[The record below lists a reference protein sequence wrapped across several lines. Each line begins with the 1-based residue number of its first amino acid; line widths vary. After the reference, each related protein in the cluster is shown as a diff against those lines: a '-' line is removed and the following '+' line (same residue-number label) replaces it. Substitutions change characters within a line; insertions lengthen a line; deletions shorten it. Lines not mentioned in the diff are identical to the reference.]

1 MTPQTPRTT
10 KEFDSPKL
18 TGVGIRQRQIEPG
31 LGNASLQIQPVLLC
45 FAATGQFLSIVL
57 GADAFHLSFA

>member
-10 KEFDSPKL
+10 KEFDGSKF

-31 LGNASLQIQPVLLC
+31 FGNASLQIQPVLLC
-45 FAATGQFLSIVL
+45 FTATGQFLSIVL